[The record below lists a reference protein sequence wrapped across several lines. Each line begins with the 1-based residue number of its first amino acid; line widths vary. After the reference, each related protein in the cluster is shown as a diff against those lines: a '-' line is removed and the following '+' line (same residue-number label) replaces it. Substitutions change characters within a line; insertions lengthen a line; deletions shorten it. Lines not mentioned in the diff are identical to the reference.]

1 LMMVLV
7 WWPGG
12 LVDDGI
18 GLVAMVVGW

>member
-1 LMMVLV
+1 MMVLV
-7 WWPGG
+7 WLPGG